1 MKHPGALIGL
11 ALACWPAVAL
21 RADVTIRYQTDF
33 KPAAALQPLIE
44 QFMKTAQSTN
54 TGSAIR
60 MKGNKAYVD
69 SGNWIEIIDFVKQDV
84 TLISPEHKTF
94 ATFPLSQLTDK
105 LASAM
110 PQTSPEQT
118 EAAAKALASIK
129 MTSDSKVTGHTEVIH
144 GVQAEE
150 RELEISMTVPM
161 PASMPQPA
169 GPSMKLVMHIWT
181 AKPDEALR
189 NPAIRELTG
198 YNQWQKYVMNPMGM
212 LDKLGAKMPGITD
225 TVRPM
230 FEQLFKDQSVILRT
244 HTDLYM
250 PMLATFAKQMA
261 GKGQP
266 LAIDPDAP
274 LIQMNQEVAEL
285 SSDPV
290 DGSLFEIPK
299 EYTAAPA
306 DDLIRDMIKA
316 QSAAPAAAKLPD
328 SPTTQ

>member
-105 LASAM
+105 LAAAM

-150 RELEISMTVPM
+150 RRTRDIDDCAHAYQHAAILRP
-161 PASMPQPA
+161 PA
-169 GPSMKLVMHIWT
+169 MKLVMHIWDRQ
-181 AKPDEALR
+181 AGREALR
-189 NPAIRELTG
+189 NPAR
-198 YNQWQKYVMNPMGM
+198 Y
-212 LDKLGAKMPGITD
+212 
-225 TVRPM
+225 
-230 FEQLFKDQSVILRT
+230 
-244 HTDLYM
+244 
-250 PMLATFAKQMA
+250 
-261 GKGQP
+261 
-266 LAIDPDAP
+266 
-274 LIQMNQEVAEL
+274 
-285 SSDPV
+285 
-290 DGSLFEIPK
+290 GS
-299 EYTAAPA
+299 
-306 DDLIRDMIKA
+306 
-316 QSAAPAAAKLPD
+316 
-328 SPTTQ
+328 